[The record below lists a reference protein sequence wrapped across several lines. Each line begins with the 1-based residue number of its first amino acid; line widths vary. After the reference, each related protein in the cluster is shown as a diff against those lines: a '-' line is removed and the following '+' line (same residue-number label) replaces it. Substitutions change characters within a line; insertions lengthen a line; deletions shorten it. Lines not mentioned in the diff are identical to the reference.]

1 MKKLFLISILIVISM
16 TMYGQKA
23 ALHTASGVQ
32 IFNGSNAFV
41 NAHNAASSGD
51 TIYLSGG
58 TFYAPTSIT
67 KTLYIYGA
75 GHYLDST
82 QATGKTI
89 ISGNLILDR
98 NTDGTYI
105 EGIDLTGEVRLQ
117 FSTPDTIS
125 NITLAYCKISGNIN
139 LSYNGNTYSN
149 NFALQRS
156 VVIGSINFTRATNA
170 AVFNSILQSQCNS
183 SNGAL
188 YENNILFFAIASY
201 SSGFTIIGDNNI
213 IKNNIFFKNDNKSGV
228 GGNGNQFFNNLFTTA
243 TPYFGGSYTAS
254 GNYYPVNIDSVF
266 VNNNIYTFDYS
277 KNYHLKHPDTYIG
290 TDGTQIGIYGGTFP
304 YKEGAVPSNP
314 HIQLKNVA
322 PTSDSNG
329 QLQIEFKIRAQDE

>member
-1 MKKLFLISILIVISM
+1 MGKKQPYTQHQEYKSSM
-16 TMYGQKA
+16 APMLSLMHTMQLVVA
-23 ALHTASGVQ
+23 
-32 IFNGSNAFV
+32 I
-41 NAHNAASSGD
+41 

-58 TFYAPTSIT
+58 TFYAPSSIT

-105 EGIDLTGEVRLQ
+105 EGIDLTGYFRLI
-117 FSTPDTIS
+117 FSSLDTVS
-125 NITLAYCKISGNIN
+125 NITLAYCKISGSIDVG
-139 LSYNGNTYSN
+139 YTGNTYSN

-156 VVIGSINFTRATNA
+156 VVMGEINFTRATNA
-170 AVFNSILQSQCNS
+170 AVYNSIIQGRITN
-183 SNGAL
+183 SNGIL
-188 YENNILFFAIASY
+188 YENNILFY
-201 SSGFTIIGDNNI
+201 SFSLYGYCTITGDNNI
-213 IKNNIFFKNDNKSGV
+213 IKNNIFFKNETTSGV
-228 GGNGNQFFNNLFTTA
+228 GGNGNQLFNNLFTA
-243 TPYFGGSYTAS
+243 TTPSFGVSYTAS

-277 KNYHLKHPDTYIG
+277 KDYHLKHPDTYIG

-329 QLQIEFKIRAQDE
+329 QLQIEFKISAQDE

>member
-1 MKKLFLISILIVISM
+1 M
-16 TMYGQKA
+16 TTYGQKA

-58 TFYAPTSIT
+58 TFYTPSSIT

-75 GHYLDST
+75 GHYVDST
-82 QATGKTI
+82 QATGKTF

-117 FSTPDTIS
+117 FSTPDTIN
-125 NITLAYCKISGNIN
+125 NISLAYCKISGNIN
-139 LSYNGNTYSN
+139 LSYSGNIYSN
-149 NFALQRS
+149 NFVLIRS
-156 VVIGSINFTRATNA
+156 VVMGEINFTRATNA
-170 AVFNSILQSQCNS
+170 AVYNSIIQGRITN
-183 SNGAL
+183 SNGIL
-188 YENNILFFAIASY
+188 YENNILFY
-201 SSGFTIIGDNNI
+201 SFSLYGYCTITGDNNI
-213 IKNNIFFKNDNKSGV
+213 IKNNIFFKNETTSGV
-228 GGNGNQFFNNLFTTA
+228 GGNGNQLFNNLFTA
-243 TPYFGGSYTAS
+243 TTPSFGVSYTAS

-329 QLQIEFKIRAQDE
+329 QLQIEFKISAQDV

>member
-1 MKKLFLISILIVISM
+1 M

-23 ALHTASGVQ
+23 ARHTASGVQ

-58 TFYAPTSIT
+58 TFYANFDIT
-67 KTLYIYGA
+67 KPLYIYGA

-89 ISGNLILDR
+89 LNGYLNIKEH
-98 NTDGTYI
+98 TDGTYI

-117 FSTPDTIS
+117 FSSADTVS

-139 LSYNGNTYSN
+139 LSYTSNTYTN
-149 NFALQRS
+149 NFVLIRS
-156 VVIGSINFTRATNA
+156 VVIGDINFTRATNA
-170 AVFNSILQSQCNS
+170 AVFNSILQNRCIS
-183 SNGAL
+183 SNGVL
-188 YENNILFFAIASY
+188 YENNICFFSHNYDWAIS
-201 SSGFTIIGDNNI
+201 GDNNI
-213 IKNNIFFKNDNKSGV
+213 LKNNIFFTEYEHGSGV
-228 GGNGNQFFNNLFTTA
+228 NGNGNQLYNNLFLF
-243 TPYFGGSYTAS
+243 PNPPFGGSYTAS
-254 GNYYPVNIDSVF
+254 GNYIDVSADSVF
-266 VNNNIYTFDYS
+266 VNNTLYS
-277 KNYHLKHPDTYIG
+277 FNYASDYHLKYPDIFIG
-290 TDGTQIGIYGGTFP
+290 TDSTQIGIYGGTFP

-329 QLQIEFKIRAQDE
+329 HLQIEFKISAQDE

>member
-1 MKKLFLISILIVISM
+1 MKKLFLISILIVITM

-82 QATGKTI
+82 QATGKTF

-105 EGIDLTGEVRLQ
+105 EGIDLTGYFRLI
-117 FSTPDTIS
+117 FSSLDTVS
-125 NITLAYCKISGNIN
+125 NITLAYCKISGSID
-139 LSYNGNTYSN
+139 LGFTGNTYSN

-156 VVIGSINFTRATNA
+156 VVIGDINFTRATNA
-170 AVFNSILQSQCNS
+170 AVFNSILQNRCIS
-183 SNGAL
+183 SNGVN
-188 YENNILFFAIASY
+188 YENNICFFSHNYDWAIS
-201 SSGFTIIGDNNI
+201 GDNNI
-213 IKNNIFFKNDNKSGV
+213 LKNNIFFTEYEHGSGV
-228 GGNGNQFFNNLFTTA
+228 NGNGNQFYNNLFLF
-243 TPYFGGSYTAS
+243 PNPPFGGSYTAS
-254 GNYYPVNIDSVF
+254 GNYYPVNADSVF

-277 KNYHLKHPDTYIG
+277 KNYHLKHPETYIG

-329 QLQIEFKIRAQDE
+329 HLQIEFKISAQDE

>member
-1 MKKLFLISILIVISM
+1 M
-16 TMYGQKA
+16 TMYGQKV

-58 TFYAPTSIT
+58 TFYANFDIT
-67 KTLYIYGA
+67 KPLYIYGA

-89 ISGNLILDR
+89 LNGYLNIKEH
-98 NTDGTYI
+98 TDGLHI
-105 EGIDLTGEVRLQ
+105 EGIDLTGYINVAC
-117 FSTPDTIS
+117 STPDTIN
-125 NITLAYCKISGNIN
+125 NISIAYSKISNNIN
-139 LSYNGNTYSN
+139 LGTNSASYTN
-149 NFALQRS
+149 NFVLIRS
-156 VVIGSINFTRATNA
+156 VVIGDINFTRATNA
-170 AVFNSILQSQCNS
+170 AVYNSIIQGRITN
-183 SNGAL
+183 SNGIL
-188 YENNILFFAIASY
+188 YENNILFY
-201 SSGFTIIGDNNI
+201 SFSLYGYCTITGDNNI
-213 IKNNIFFKNDNKSGV
+213 IKNNIFFKNETTSGV
-228 GGNGNQFFNNLFTTA
+228 GGNGNQLFNNLFTA
-243 TPYFGGSYTAS
+243 TTPSFGVSYTAS

-329 QLQIEFKIRAQDE
+329 QLQIEFKISAQDE

>member
-1 MKKLFLISILIVISM
+1 MKKIFLISILIVISM
-16 TMYGQKA
+16 TMYGQKV

-58 TFYAPTSIT
+58 TFYAPSSIT

-82 QATGKTI
+82 QATGKTF

-117 FSTPDTIS
+117 FSSADTVS

-139 LSYNGNTYSN
+139 LSYNSNTYTN
-149 NFALQRS
+149 NFVLIRS
-156 VVIGSINFTRATNA
+156 VVIGDINFTRATNA
-170 AVFNSILQSQCNS
+170 AVFNSILQNRCIS
-183 SNGAL
+183 SNGVN
-188 YENNILFFAIASY
+188 YENNICFFSHNYDWAIS
-201 SSGFTIIGDNNI
+201 GDNNI
-213 IKNNIFFKNDNKSGV
+213 LKNNIFFTEYEHGSGV
-228 GGNGNQFFNNLFTTA
+228 NGNGNQFYNNLFLF
-243 TPYFGGSYTAS
+243 PNPPFGGSYTAS
-254 GNYYPVNIDSVF
+254 GNYIDVSADSVF
-266 VNNNIYTFDYS
+266 VNNTLYS
-277 KNYHLKHPDTYIG
+277 FNYASDYHLKYPDIFIG
-290 TDGTQIGIYGGTFP
+290 TDSTQIGIYGGTFP

-329 QLQIEFKIRAQDE
+329 HLQIEFKISAQDE

>member
-1 MKKLFLISILIVISM
+1 MISTTALIGMLLVLTSTVRA
-16 TMYGQKA
+16 QKV

-58 TFYAPTSIT
+58 TFYTPSSIT

-82 QATGKTI
+82 QATGKTF

-117 FSTPDTIS
+117 FSTPDTIN
-125 NITLAYCKISGNIN
+125 NISIAYCKISGNIN

-149 NFALQRS
+149 NFVLIRS
-156 VVIGSINFTRATNA
+156 VVIGDIDFSRATNA
-170 AVFNSILQSQCNS
+170 AVFNSIIQGRITN
-183 SNGAL
+183 SNGVL
-188 YENNILFFAIASY
+188 YENNILFYSY
-201 SSGFTIIGDNNI
+201 SLYGYRTITGDNNI
-213 IKNNIFFKNDNKSGV
+213 IKNNIFFKNETISGV
-228 GGNGNQFFNNLFTTA
+228 SGNGNQFFNNLFTTT
-243 TPYFGGSYTAS
+243 TPSLGDSYTAS
-254 GNYYPVNIDSVF
+254 GNYYPVNADSVF

-277 KNYHLKHPDTYIG
+277 KNYHLKHPETYIG

-329 QLQIEFKIRAQDE
+329 HLQIEFKISAQDE